1 VLWSSLICFDLT
13 NSELQ
18 TVVQH
23 HIPIGRTMSEELV
36 VFKETSFMDPDTY
49 GYKED
54 IYMQRKICSIKYM
67 VDDQRYNNK
76 GG

>member
-1 VLWSSLICFDLT
+1 
-13 NSELQ
+13 
-18 TVVQH
+18 
-23 HIPIGRTMSEELV
+23 MSEELV